1 MTIIHKSLGVAAA
14 MLLYA
19 LAAAYGL
26 ISERAF
32 DIGFYALIAASVVVL
47 GSGRPCRA
55 AVN

>member
-47 GSGRPCRA
+47 GSGRLCRA